1 MLATMS
7 DKPFDSPD
15 FVFEVKWD
23 GVRTLAFCEKDRTRV
38 FARSGRDVT
47 HQYPEFASVHE
58 HLKATEAVFDGE
70 IVAMDENG
78 RPSFERLQSRINLQ
92 RAGDIRRGVAQIPLE
107 LVLFDL
113 VFVDGEWI
121 GGRPLTGRVEHL
133 KESFEFGDTILLS
146 EGIPEQGTALF
157 NAAGARGL
165 EGIVAKKATS
175 HYIPGKRTRDWIKIK
190 VIKQMLVVIA
200 GWTVGGGSRS
210 SSFGSLIAGVYTKEG
225 LTYIGNVGTGFNDR
239 MLDVL
244 VPKLK
249 GLEIP
254 KSALKDPPRL
264 KGARWAK
271 PELVAEVEYREL
283 TNAFRLRAPSFKR
296 IRDDIPAAQCTGRGV
311 AGTP

>member
-15 FVFEVKWD
+15 FVFEAKWD
-23 GVRTLAFCEKDRTRV
+23 GVRALAFCEEGRTRI

-58 HLKATEAVFDGE
+58 HMNAKEAVFDGE
-70 IVAMDENG
+70 IVAMDERG

-92 RAGDIRRGVAQIPLE
+92 RAGDIRRGVAQIPLN

-121 GGRPLTGRVEHL
+121 GDRPLLERVDTL
-133 KESFEFGDTILLS
+133 KQSFQFGETILLS
-146 EGIPEQGTALF
+146 EGIREDGLALF
-157 NAAGARGL
+157 DAAGERGL
-165 EGIVAKKATS
+165 EGIVAKKAMS
-175 HYIPGKRTRDWIKIK
+175 HYIPGRRTRDWIKIK
-190 VIKQMLVVIA
+190 VIKRMSVVIA
-200 GWTVGGGSRS
+200 GWSVGGGSRS
-210 SSFGSLIAGVYTKEG
+210 SSFGSLITGVYTDEG
-225 LTYIGNVGTGFNDR
+225 LRYIGNVGTGFNDR

-249 GLEIP
+249 ELEID
-254 KSALKDPPRL
+254 KSALRDPPKL
-264 KGARWAK
+264 KGARWTK

-283 TNAFRLRAPSFKR
+283 TNAFRLRAPVFKGL
-296 IRDDIPAAQCTGRGV
+296 RDDITPEQCTG
-311 AGTP
+311 AE